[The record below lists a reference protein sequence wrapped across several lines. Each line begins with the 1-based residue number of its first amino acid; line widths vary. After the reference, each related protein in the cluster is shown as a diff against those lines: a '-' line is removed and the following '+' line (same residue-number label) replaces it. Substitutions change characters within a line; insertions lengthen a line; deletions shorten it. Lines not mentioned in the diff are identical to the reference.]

1 MVDGISTNNNQPS
14 GFSEFKKSP
23 VVNYSQQNSSTQPN
37 NDNIE
42 ITTFNK
48 PAQQINKLQVAS
60 LIAGTLASSVLIA
73 YFAKSSGIFGKNGKL
88 LRQIKKADIPDFVRK
103 KLLFE
108 YDKFRKSDMD
118 IDNSQNY
125 IAHVLKLNWKKPEQ
139 KLIDIDK
146 AKKILDEELIG
157 MDNVKKEL
165 ISYFKA
171 RNYNIRNNITNDEG
185 SILCLQGPPGV
196 AKTSVAEIV
205 AKIMDKPFGRMS
217 LGGESQASAIVGDKR
232 VWKSSAPGKIIQL
245 LQDAGTSDP
254 VMLIDELDKAGVSR
268 EHGDPGSALLDVLE
282 PKQCKNFTDRYLELP
297 YDLSNVTFIVTA
309 NDLNRIPKVLQ
320 NRLSIINLKPYA
332 KQTKFDICKAKISKK
347 MEHLKIDSSKVLFRP
362 DGIAEIVNQT
372 FDEGARETLDNLKRV
387 FNSVIDHLET
397 FGSNEKIIVNKDF
410 VQKALKNRKN
420 N

>member
-1 MVDGISTNNNQPS
+1 
-14 GFSEFKKSP
+14 
-23 VVNYSQQNSSTQPN
+23 
-37 NDNIE
+37 
-42 ITTFNK
+42 
-48 PAQQINKLQVAS
+48 
-60 LIAGTLASSVLIA
+60 
-73 YFAKSSGIFGKNGKL
+73 
-88 LRQIKKADIPDFVRK
+88 
-103 KLLFE
+103 
-108 YDKFRKSDMD
+108 MD
-118 IDNSQNY
+118 IDDSQNY

-157 MDNVKKEL
+157 MENVKEEL

-217 LGGESQASAIVGDKR
+217 LGGESQASAVVGDKR

-282 PKQCKNFTDRYLELP
+282 PKQCKNFTDRYL
-297 YDLSNVTFIVTA
+297 
-309 NDLNRIPKVLQ
+309 
-320 NRLSIINLKPYA
+320 
-332 KQTKFDICKAKISKK
+332 
-347 MEHLKIDSSKVLFRP
+347 
-362 DGIAEIVNQT
+362 
-372 FDEGARETLDNLKRV
+372 
-387 FNSVIDHLET
+387 
-397 FGSNEKIIVNKDF
+397 
-410 VQKALKNRKN
+410 ALIMPRTCDQIH
-420 N
+420 